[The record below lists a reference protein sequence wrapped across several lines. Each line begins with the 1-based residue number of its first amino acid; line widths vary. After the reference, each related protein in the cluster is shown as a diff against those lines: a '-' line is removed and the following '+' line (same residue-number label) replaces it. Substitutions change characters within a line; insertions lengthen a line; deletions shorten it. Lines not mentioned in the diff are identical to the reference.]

1 MPRQSY
7 LVARPVIFFITVRH
21 HPFFATGE
29 ASPFMTYEQAAEFL
43 EVSKRQVRRYAA
55 DGRLPVTRLGHRT
68 VRIARMDL
76 ERLKAKCTK

>member
-1 MPRQSY
+1 MN
-7 LVARPVIFFITVRH
+7 
-21 HPFFATGE
+21 
-29 ASPFMTYEQAAEFL
+29 YEQAAEFL